1 MVEKEKKRKQNV
13 GKRKQKN
20 VEKQER
26 KEERNGNLIIKSY
39 CESCFSLF
47 YIGIVFLLIYL
58 NNFKIK

>member
-26 KEERNGNLIIKSY
+26 KKERNGNLIIKSY
-39 CESCFSLF
+39 CES
-47 YIGIVFLLIYL
+47 
-58 NNFKIK
+58 